1 MKRST
6 KKGFTIVELVIV
18 IAIIA
23 ILAAVLIP
31 TFASLI
37 QKANES
43 KDTQL
48 VKNLN
53 TALAANGKE
62 HKTMTEALAAAAEFG
77 YDVGKINASAT
88 GNEILWDSENDV
100 FCYLKD
106 GKVEYIPE
114 TSLKNGAV
122 ADDETYKLW
131 KIYTS
136 EAKIKEDTDA
146 NKYFSIYW
154 NSADNFTAPLTVGF
168 DAGECTAITTL
179 NYVRTGDKQD
189 VVIRTN
195 SFDTVLMINGEK
207 DTVMHYGNA
216 KEVNVVKVAHASYH
230 EFGAVSGNINLA
242 YGHVVLE
249 NGSSVSNVVVKTLSD
264 VTPTSDSVKLTVESG
279 ATANLVLSE
288 IANVSATVEGAG
300 ASSVSKID
308 YVSGK
313 VAAIGST
320 LYEDFASACKAA
332 KSGDTITL
340 LQNTAIARYD
350 HKTIQLVIDL
360 NGYTLTTNGCIDVL
374 DGSELKLKNGEVV
387 STEKGG
393 SGVQIIR
400 LESYAGVSL
409 DNINMSGATFGIF
422 PAGDASYLTINNSSI
437 SSVVGI
443 GTNAGGEYSNNIK
456 VTINSSTISGDE
468 TAVWINV
475 PGTLEINDSTIE
487 GGCQVLMVRA
497 GTAIVKNSTLK
508 LTSVDNTPIESKK
521 AFMLKADAAIG
532 SVTCKSG
539 WTGGNNIPF
548 GALVV
553 GDYNTSSYNNTATCT
568 LYNTTVSTTL
578 EGFRELIVLSQDG
591 NNETIFNYD
600 SACKINDSDYVIC
613 NYEVPGLKKGI
624 ITVNGVVKQQK
635 D

>member
-1 MKRST
+1 MKRSN

-18 IAIIA
+18 IAVIA

-37 QKANES
+37 QKANVS

-53 TALAANGKE
+53 TALAADNTK
-62 HKTMTEALAAAAEFG
+62 HKTMSSALEAAEKFG

-88 GNEILWDSENDV
+88 NKEILWDSKNDV
-100 FCYLKD
+100 FCYYDTNTKTP
-106 GKVEYIPE
+106 EYIPE

-131 KIYTS
+131 KIYT
-136 EAKIKEDTDA
+136 EAPSTQT
-146 NKYFSIYW
+146 FSIYW
-154 NSADNFTAPLTVGF
+154 NSTENFGKDLTVGF

-216 KEVNVVKVAHASYH
+216 KEVNVVKVAPASYH

-242 YGHVVLE
+242 CGHVVLE
-249 NGSSVSNVVVKTLSD
+249 NGSSVSNVVVKTLSG

-340 LQNTAIARYD
+340 LQDTTIAGYD
-350 HKTIQLVIDL
+350 YKNIQLVIDL
-360 NGYTLTTNGCIDVL
+360 NGYTLTTSKCIAVWNS
-374 DGSELKLKNGEVV
+374 SELKLKNGKVV
-387 STEKGG
+387 SIDNTSG
-393 SGVQIIR
+393 SYIIYMAP
-400 LESYAGVSL
+400 YAGVSL

-422 PAGDASYLTINNSSI
+422 PGGDASYLTINNSNI
-437 SSVVGI
+437 SSVAVI
-443 GTNAGGEYSNNIK
+443 AANASGKESNNIK

-475 PGTLEINDSTIE
+475 PGTVEINDSTIE
-487 GGCQVLMVRA
+487 GGCQALMVRA
-497 GTAIVKNSTLK
+497 GTATVRNSTLK
-508 LTSVDNTPIESKK
+508 LTNSINDRTTEYKK
-521 AFMLKADAAIG
+521 DYMLKADTTTG
-532 SVTCKSG
+532 SVSG
-539 WTGGNNIPF
+539 WGQGNMLPY
-548 GALVV
+548 GALIV
-553 GDYNTSSYNNTATCT
+553 GDYNKSYNNTATCT
-568 LYNTTVSTTL
+568 LYNTVISTDISD
-578 EGFRELIVLSQDG
+578 FRELIVLSQDG

-613 NYEVPGLKKGI
+613 NYEVPGLKKGL

-635 D
+635 DN